1 MPKVEHFTC
10 ILMGNINDN
19 NEFEYYYY
27 NDMAEGDIIKKT
39 DTFENILKSYKIYL
53 ILYRQLSE

>member
-1 MPKVEHFTC
+1 
-10 ILMGNINDN
+10 
-19 NEFEYYYY
+19 
-27 NDMAEGDIIKKT
+27 MAEGDITKKI